1 MKKILFGLLALVFAE
16 IAVFIVIGNAIG
28 VFYTLLLIIFTS
40 IAGLLIAKKRGT
52 KSIQDIQKSMQQGQP
67 PAVPVIETFMI
78 FVGGV
83 LLAVPGFIT
92 DILGILFVSGITRN
106 LFKPVI
112 FYYLRKKLKKAK
124 SLFCKNSMLFYLN
137 GNHQ

>member
-1 MKKILFGLLALVFAE
+1 MKKILFGLLALLFAE

-112 FYYLRKKLKKAK
+112 FYYLRKKMKRGQVVILQK
-124 SLFCKNSMLFYLN
+124 
-137 GNHQ
+137 

>member
-28 VFYTLLLIIFTS
+28 VFYTLLLITFTS
-40 IAGLLIAKKRGT
+40 IAGVLIAKKRGT
-52 KSIQDIQKSMQQGQP
+52 KSIQDIQKSLQQGQP

-78 FVGGV
+78 FIGGI
-83 LLAVPGFIT
+83 LLALPGFIT
-92 DILGILFVSGITRN
+92 DIFGLLFVSGITRN

-112 FYYLRKKLKKAK
+112 FYFLRKKMKRGQVVILQK
-124 SLFCKNSMLFYLN
+124 
-137 GNHQ
+137 

>member
-78 FVGGV
+78 FVGGI
-83 LLAVPGFIT
+83 LLALPGFIT
-92 DILGILFVSGITRN
+92 DIIGLLFVSGITRN

-112 FYYLRKKLKKAK
+112 FFFLRKKMKRGQVVILQK
-124 SLFCKNSMLFYLN
+124 
-137 GNHQ
+137 

>member
-52 KSIQDIQKSMQQGQP
+52 KSIQDIQKSIQQGQP
-67 PAVPVIETFMI
+67 PGVPVIETFMI
-78 FVGGV
+78 FVGGI
-83 LLAVPGFIT
+83 LLALPGFIT
-92 DILGILFVSGITRN
+92 DVLGLLFVSGITRN

-112 FYYLRKKLKKAK
+112 FYFLRKKMKRGQVIILQK
-124 SLFCKNSMLFYLN
+124 
-137 GNHQ
+137 

>member
-67 PAVPVIETFMI
+67 PGVSVIETFMI
-78 FVGGV
+78 FVGGI

-92 DILGILFVSGITRN
+92 DILGLLFVSGITRN

-112 FYYLRKKLKKAK
+112 FYFLRKKMKRGQVVILQK
-124 SLFCKNSMLFYLN
+124 
-137 GNHQ
+137 

>member
-112 FYYLRKKLKKAK
+112 FYYLRKKVKRGQVVILQK
-124 SLFCKNSMLFYLN
+124 
-137 GNHQ
+137 

>member
-78 FVGGV
+78 FVGGI
-83 LLAVPGFIT
+83 LLALPGFIT
-92 DILGILFVSGITRN
+92 DILGLLFVSGITRN

-112 FYYLRKKLKKAK
+112 FYFLRKKMKRGQVVILQK
-124 SLFCKNSMLFYLN
+124 
-137 GNHQ
+137 

>member
-1 MKKILFGLLALVFAE
+1 MKKILFGLLTLVFAE
-16 IAVFIVIGNAIG
+16 IALFIIIGNVIG

-67 PAVPVIETFMI
+67 PAVAVIETFMI
-78 FVGGV
+78 FIGGI
-83 LLAVPGFIT
+83 LLALPGFIT
-92 DILGILFVSGITRN
+92 DILGLLFVSGITRN

-112 FYYLRKKLKKAK
+112 FYFLRRKMKRGQVVILQK
-124 SLFCKNSMLFYLN
+124 
-137 GNHQ
+137 

>member
-28 VFYTLLLIIFTS
+28 VFYTLLLIMFTS

-78 FVGGV
+78 FVGGI
-83 LLAVPGFIT
+83 LLALPGFIT
-92 DILGILFVSGITRN
+92 DILGLLFVSGITRN

-112 FYYLRKKLKKAK
+112 FYFLRKKMKRGQVVILQK
-124 SLFCKNSMLFYLN
+124 
-137 GNHQ
+137 

>member
-28 VFYTLLLIIFTS
+28 VFYTLLLITFTS
-40 IAGLLIAKKRGT
+40 IAGVLIAKKRGT
-52 KSIQDIQKSMQQGQP
+52 KSIQDIQKSMKQGQP

-78 FVGGV
+78 FIGGI
-83 LLAVPGFIT
+83 LLALPGFIT
-92 DILGILFVSGITRN
+92 DIFGLLFVSCITRN

-112 FYYLRKKLKKAK
+112 FYFLSKKMKRGQVVILQK
-124 SLFCKNSMLFYLN
+124 
-137 GNHQ
+137 

>member
-52 KSIQDIQKSMQQGQP
+52 KSIQDIQKSIQQGQP
-67 PAVPVIETFMI
+67 PGVPVIETFMI
-78 FVGGV
+78 FVGGI
-83 LLAVPGFIT
+83 LLALPGFIT
-92 DILGILFVSGITRN
+92 DILGLLFVSGFTRN

-112 FYYLRKKLKKAK
+112 FYLLRKKMKRGQVVILQK
-124 SLFCKNSMLFYLN
+124 
-137 GNHQ
+137 

>member
-1 MKKILFGLLALVFAE
+1 MKKFLFGLLALVFAE

-28 VFYTLLLIIFTS
+28 VFYTLLLITFTS

-67 PAVPVIETFMI
+67 PAVAVIETFMI
-78 FVGGV
+78 FVGGI
-83 LLAVPGFIT
+83 LLALPGFIT
-92 DILGILFVSGITRN
+92 DVLGLLFVSGITRN

-112 FYYLRKKLKKAK
+112 FYFLRKKMKRGQVIILQK
-124 SLFCKNSMLFYLN
+124 
-137 GNHQ
+137 

>member
-40 IAGLLIAKKRGT
+40 IAGLLIAKKRGS

-78 FVGGV
+78 FVGGI
-83 LLAVPGFIT
+83 LLALPGFIT
-92 DILGILFVSGITRN
+92 DILGLLFVSGITRN
-106 LFKPVI
+106 LFKPII
-112 FYYLRKKLKKAK
+112 FYFLRKKMKRGQIVILQK
-124 SLFCKNSMLFYLN
+124 
-137 GNHQ
+137 